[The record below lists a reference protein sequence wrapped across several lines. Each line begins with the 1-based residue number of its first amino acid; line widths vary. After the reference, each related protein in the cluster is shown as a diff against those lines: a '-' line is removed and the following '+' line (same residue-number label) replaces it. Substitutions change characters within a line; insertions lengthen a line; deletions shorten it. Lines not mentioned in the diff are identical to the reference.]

1 MALLRWFMPVMGLPL
16 TLHLL
21 AFAARRRQ
29 FQATTAESLIF

>member
-21 AFAARRRQ
+21 IFAARCRP
-29 FQATTAESLIF
+29 FQAITAESLIF